1 MILAITGGTGF
12 VGGHVIDRAIAAG
25 HRVRALTRRP
35 QPERPAVAWI
45 DGSLGD
51 APSLDRLVA
60 SADAVI
66 HIAGVVNAP
75 DRAGF
80 AEGNIDGT
88 RAIVAAATENAHIA
102 RFVHVSSLAARE
114 PGLSNYGWSKAE
126 AEHPV
131 AASTLAW
138 DMVRPPAIYGPG
150 DMEMLDLFR
159 LARSGFAL
167 LPPKGRLSV
176 IEVGDLS
183 RLLLALADEP
193 ATRQI
198 YEPDDGAPS
207 GWSHRDFA
215 RMIGTAVGR
224 TVTPIA
230 LPRPI
235 LSLGARIDRLARGK
249 RARLTPR
256 SRRVFLPPR
265 LGRRARAPPATRA
278 VASPRSPL
286 PTVSP
291 QPRHGIAPTACYRPH
306 RRRICLPGRRGP

>member
-35 QPERPAVAWI
+35 QPERPGVAWI

-60 SADAVI
+60 GADAVI
-66 HIAGVVNAP
+66 HIAGVVNAT

-80 AEGNIDGT
+80 AEGNIAGT
-88 RAIVAAATENAHIA
+88 RAIVAATENAHIA
-102 RFVHVSSLAARE
+102 RFIHVSSLAARE
-114 PGLSNYGWSKAE
+114 PALSNYGWSKAE

-150 DMEMLDLFR
+150 DMDMLDLFQLVR
-159 LARSGFAL
+159 RGIAL

-176 IEVGDLS
+176 IEVGDLA

-207 GWSHRDFA
+207 GWSHQDFA

-224 TVTPIA
+224 RITPIA
-230 LPRPI
+230 LPRAL
-235 LSLGARIDRLARGK
+235 LSLGARIDRLARGA
-249 RARLTPR
+249 RARLTPD
-256 SRRVFLPPR
+256 RVAYFCHPDWVAAPER
-265 LGRRARAPPATRA
+265 HPPPALWQPEVATPDGLVATATWYRA
-278 VASPRSPL
+278 NGL
-286 PTVSP
+286 
-291 QPRHGIAPTACYRPH
+291 
-306 RRRICLPGRRGP
+306 L